1 MPKKKGTSGGETSK
15 KGPGDLRPRKNP
27 KGGGGGVPGLPAVQ
41 GGGVPG
47 SPTLAGGGVPGLAG
61 GGVPGLQG
69 GGVPGGPSLAG
80 GGVPGSISS
89 SA

>member
-1 MPKKKGTSGGETSK
+1 MPKKKGTSGRGTSK
-15 KGPGDLRPRKNP
+15 KGPWDLRPRKNP

-61 GGVPGLQG
+61 GGVPG
-69 GGVPGGPSLAG
+69 
-80 GGVPGSISS
+80 ISRPIP
-89 SA
+89 